1 MALNRTTLSSMGAA
15 AVVVGLAG
23 AGYLFLQHS
32 HRAKASAAA
41 TALQDEVPVVAAV
54 AQKQNVPLIVR
65 GIGTVQAY
73 NTVVIK
79 TRVDGA
85 IVKVAFSE
93 GQDVKAGDPLF
104 QIDPRPFQA
113 ALDQAQAAKERNAA
127 QLVSAQ
133 LDLNRYSTL
142 SKEGYQSR
150 QSFDEQ
156 TAIVR
161 ALKGSI
167 AADEA
172 AIANARLNLA
182 YADIR
187 APFDGRTGTRLVD
200 IGNLVQAAQATSL
213 VSITQ
218 VKPIFV
224 NFTVPQNVNDQVRE
238 LQAAAPLAVIALGDE
253 AQIELGRGEVSVI
266 DNQIDTSTGTLR
278 IKAVFP
284 NADQK
289 LWPGL
294 FVNVRLLL
302 ADRKDV
308 VTVPQ
313 RTVMQSQGGYFAYV
327 IKPDGTAERR
337 TLELGGTQD
346 GIAVILRGIAAGET
360 VAVEGQYRLSDGARA
375 QIVAPAPAAATTAS
389 APPDEA
395 KTDAKP

>member
-1 MALNRTTLSSMGAA
+1 MAINRKMLSRAGAA

-23 AGYLFLQHS
+23 AGTLFLQYT
-32 HRAKASAAA
+32 HRPRASAMAA
-41 TALQDEVPVVAAV
+41 TEEGVPVIAAV
-54 AQKQNVPLIVR
+54 AETQDVPLLVR

-73 NTVVIK
+73 NMVVIK

-113 ALDQAQAAKERNAA
+113 ALEQAQAAKQRNEA
-127 QLVSAQ
+127 QLVSAE
-133 LDLNRYSTL
+133 LDLRRYGTL

-156 TAIVR
+156 TAVVR

-167 AADEA
+167 ASDDA
-172 AIANARLNLA
+172 AITNARLNLD

-238 LQAAAPLAVIALGDE
+238 RQAAGPLAVIALGDDS
-253 AQIELGRGEVSVI
+253 QVELARGEVSVI
-266 DNQIDTSTGTLR
+266 DNQIDITTGTLR
-278 IKAVFP
+278 LKATFP
-284 NADQK
+284 NTDQR
-289 LWPGL
+289 LWPGQ
-294 FVNVRLLL
+294 FVNVRLVL
-302 ADRKDV
+302 ADRRGV
-308 VTVPQ
+308 TTVPQ
-313 RTVMQSQGGYFAYV
+313 RTVMQGPGGYFAYV
-327 IKPDGTAERR
+327 VKSDGTAERR
-337 TLELGGTQD
+337 TVELGGTQA
-346 GIAVILRGIAAGET
+346 GIAVILRGIAAGER
-360 VAVEGQYRLSDGARA
+360 VAVEGQYRLSDGARVL
-375 QIVAPAPAAATTAS
+375 IEPPSPASAATAS
-389 APPDEA
+389 QPRAA
-395 KTDAKP
+395 VKTDPKP

>member
-1 MALNRTTLSSMGAA
+1 MAINRKMLSRAGAA

-23 AGYLFLQHS
+23 AGALFLHYT
-32 HRAKASAAA
+32 HRPKASAMAA
-41 TALQDEVPVVAAV
+41 TEEAVPVITAV
-54 AQKQNVPLIVR
+54 AETQDVPLLVR

-73 NTVVIK
+73 NVVVIK

-104 QIDPRPFQA
+104 QIDPRPFRA
-113 ALDQAQAAKERNAA
+113 ALDQARAAKQRNEA
-127 QLVSAQ
+127 QLVSAE
-133 LDLNRYSTL
+133 LDLRRYGTL

-156 TAIVR
+156 TAVVR

-172 AIANARLNLA
+172 AIVNARLNLD

-238 LQAAAPLAVIALGDE
+238 RQAAGPLAVIALGDDS
-253 AQIELGRGEVSVI
+253 QVELARGEVSVI
-266 DNQIDTSTGTLR
+266 DNQIDITTGTLR
-278 IKAVFP
+278 LKATFP

-289 LWPGL
+289 LWPGQ
-294 FVNVRLLL
+294 FVNVRLVL
-302 ADRKDV
+302 ADRKGV
-308 VTVPQ
+308 TTVPQ
-313 RTVMQSQGGYFAYV
+313 RTVMQGPGGYFAYV
-327 IKPDGTAERR
+327 VKPGGTAERR
-337 TLELGGTQD
+337 TVELGGTQA

-360 VAVEGQYRLSDGARA
+360 VVVEGQYRLSGGARV
-375 QIVAPAPAAATTAS
+375 QIEPSSPASAATAS
-389 APPDEA
+389 QPRAVVKAAP
-395 KTDAKP
+395 KP

>member
-1 MALNRTTLSSMGAA
+1 MAINRKLSSRVSAA
-15 AVVVGLAG
+15 AVVIGLAC
-23 AGYLFLQHS
+23 AGTFFLQHT
-32 HRAKASAAA
+32 HRPQASAMAA
-41 TALQDEVPVVAAV
+41 AEEGVPVIAAV
-54 AQKQNVPLIVR
+54 AQAQDVPLVVR

-73 NTVVIK
+73 NMVVIK

-85 IVKVAFSE
+85 IVKVSFTE

-104 QIDPRPFQA
+104 QIDPRPFKA
-113 ALDQAQAAKERNAA
+113 ALDQAQAAKERNEA

-133 LDLNRYSTL
+133 LDLYRDRTL

-156 TAIVR
+156 TAVVR
-161 ALKGSI
+161 ALKGLI
-167 AADEA
+167 ASDEA
-172 AIANARLNLA
+172 AIVNARLNLD

-238 LQAAAPLAVIALGDE
+238 KQAAGPLAVIALGDD
-253 AQIELGRGEVSVI
+253 ARVELARGEVSVI
-266 DNQIDTSTGTLR
+266 DNQIDTTTGTLR
-278 IKAVFP
+278 LKATFP

-289 LWPGL
+289 LWPGQ
-294 FVNVRLLL
+294 FVNVRLVL
-302 ADRKDV
+302 AERKGV
-308 VTVPQ
+308 TTVPQ
-313 RTVMQSQGGYFAYV
+313 RTVMQGPGGYFAYV
-327 IKPDGTAERR
+327 VKPDGTAQRR

-346 GIAVILRGIAAGET
+346 GIAVILRGIATGET
-360 VAVEGQYRLSDGARA
+360 VAVEGQYRLTDGARV
-375 QIVAPAPAAATTAS
+375 QIDPSATAS
-389 APPDEA
+389 AA
-395 KTDAKP
+395 MASGRQAVVKTDPTP

>member
-1 MALNRTTLSSMGAA
+1 MAINRKMLSIVGAA
-15 AVVVGLAG
+15 AVLVGLAG
-23 AGYLFLQHS
+23 AGYIFLQVT
-32 HRAKASAAA
+32 HRPKASVAAA
-41 TALQDEVPVVAAV
+41 AEEGVPVIAAV
-54 AQKQNVPLIVR
+54 AQAQDVPLLVR

-73 NTVVIK
+73 NMVVIK

-85 IVKVAFSE
+85 IVKVSFSE

-113 ALDQAQAAKERNAA
+113 ALDQARAAKERNEA

-133 LDLNRYSTL
+133 LDLYRDRTL

-156 TAIVR
+156 TAVVR
-161 ALKGSI
+161 ALKGLI
-167 AADEA
+167 ASDEA
-172 AIANARLNLA
+172 AIVNARLNLD

-238 LQAAAPLAVIALGDE
+238 KQAAGPLAVIALGDDPKV
-253 AQIELGRGEVSVI
+253 ELARGEVSVI
-266 DNQIDTSTGTLR
+266 DNQIDTATGTLR
-278 IKAVFP
+278 LKATFP
-284 NADQK
+284 NADQR
-289 LWPGL
+289 LWPGQ
-294 FVNVRLLL
+294 FVNVRLVL
-302 ADRKDV
+302 AERKGV
-308 VTVPQ
+308 TTVPQ
-313 RTVMQSQGGYFAYV
+313 RTVMQGPGGYFAYV
-327 IKPDGTAERR
+327 VKPDGTAERR

-346 GIAVILRGIAAGET
+346 GIAVVLHGIVAGET
-360 VAVEGQYRLSDGARA
+360 VAVEGQYRLTDGARV
-375 QIVAPAPAAATTAS
+375 QVDPS
-389 APPDEA
+389 SPPPPQRRA
-395 KTDAKP
+395 NRGLS

>member
-1 MALNRTTLSSMGAA
+1 MAINRKLSSRVGAA
-15 AVVVGLAG
+15 AVVVGLAC
-23 AGYLFLQHS
+23 AGIFFLQHT
-32 HRAKASAAA
+32 HRPQASAMAA
-41 TALQDEVPVVAAV
+41 AEEGVPVIAAV
-54 AQKQNVPLIVR
+54 AQAQDVPLVVR

-73 NTVVIK
+73 NMVVIK

-85 IVKVAFSE
+85 IVKVSFTE

-104 QIDPRPFQA
+104 QIDPRPFKA
-113 ALDQAQAAKERNAA
+113 ALDQAQAAKERNEA

-133 LDLNRYSTL
+133 LDLYRDRTL

-156 TAIVR
+156 TAVVR
-161 ALKGSI
+161 ALKGLI
-167 AADEA
+167 ASDEA
-172 AIANARLNLA
+172 AIVNARLNLD

-238 LQAAAPLAVIALGDE
+238 KQAAGPLAVIALGDD
-253 AQIELGRGEVSVI
+253 ARVELARGEVSVI
-266 DNQIDTSTGTLR
+266 DNQIDTTTGTLR
-278 IKAVFP
+278 LKATFP

-289 LWPGL
+289 LWPGQ
-294 FVNVRLLL
+294 FVNVRLVL
-302 ADRKDV
+302 AERKGV
-308 VTVPQ
+308 TTVPQ
-313 RTVMQSQGGYFAYV
+313 RTVMQGPGGYFAYV
-327 IKPDGTAERR
+327 VKPGGAAERR

-360 VAVEGQYRLSDGARA
+360 VAVEGQYRLTDGARV
-375 QIVAPAPAAATTAS
+375 QIDPSVTAS
-389 APPDEA
+389 AATANGPQA
-395 KTDAKP
+395 VVKTDPTP

>member
-1 MALNRTTLSSMGAA
+1 
-15 AVVVGLAG
+15 
-23 AGYLFLQHS
+23 
-32 HRAKASAAA
+32 
-41 TALQDEVPVVAAV
+41 VPVVAAV
-54 AQKQNVPLIVR
+54 AEKKDVPLVVR

-73 NTVVIK
+73 NTAVIK

-85 IVKVAFSE
+85 IVKVAFRE

-133 LDLNRYSTL
+133 LDLNRYGTL
-142 SKEGYQSR
+142 SREGYQSR

-161 ALKGSI
+161 ALQGSI

-172 AIANARLNLA
+172 AIANAKLNLD

-200 IGNLVQAAQATSL
+200 IGNLVQAAQATPL

-238 LQAAAPLAVIALGDE
+238 RQAAGPLTVIALGED
-253 AQIELGRGEVSVI
+253 AQVELGRGEVSVI

-284 NADQK
+284 NTEEK
-289 LWPGL
+289 LWPGQ

-313 RTVMQSQGGYFAYV
+313 RTVMQSAGGYFAYV

-337 TLELGGTQD
+337 TLELGGTLD

-360 VAVEGQYRLSDGARA
+360 VAVEGQYRLSNGVRA
-375 QIVAPAPAAATTAS
+375 QIVASAADAAATVGGPRADTRT
-389 APPDEA
+389 EA
-395 KTDAKP
+395 RP